1 MRKAAQDLLAILKA
15 EASGGLFLDY
25 SGQSKTSDP
34 FPEVKKRTG
43 PKTVRV
49 PFFFLASSSEKTPKP
64 SEELIL
70 LQAGLGRRSAHVPED
85 ADHKEITNILC
96 EVYPKMAELEGAWL
110 IHKATGKKKKIQFG
124 GGLLRGQSREGL
136 GLPLHNAHPAH
147 FGHFSLGPHSS
158 RVREHAKASLT
169 RKSQSQAPLTG
180 PDQGSL
186 SDLLDNLK
194 GKIDNSKMF
203 KINVTREDLLQRG
216 LKQGA
221 RQKQASPRTPSS
233 SPSLEN
239 MKWSEMSRCFEG
251 DERGKNP
258 KYNVSAYQDNTFRY
272 CGEIFAASVVQGGPA
287 PNVRTHH
294 TYHYLCHGQLDKD
307 VVKAGTASVD
317 MENLVTE
324 VQDAEEDSLMAL
336 TDRIIACGYSEPI
349 KADRKKDIL
358 EAIVLHSWL
367 RLLPILQQLRDGL
380 ALYGLDEL
388 LVEQPLLCQQLFV
401 PGSLQG
407 VDADF
412 LILALSPEYSPEGS
426 VSQAAERRMESQEE
440 DLNTCSD
447 IKPPTVKTFCQ
458 WVTGHAH
465 VPLGEAERSNFRV
478 TVHFDHECH
487 LKYGEHGVCYPIVN
501 ACSAAITIPTRHFE
515 KASEF
520 EVNMTE
526 AILAGFEFNLH

>member
-1 MRKAAQDLLAILKA
+1 QRSILSRPALRLKQGRGLYVSVEERHSKAEVRGTGVLSRGIEAGREDKGIGSSGGVLKPGCVVEVTAEGLERVPVELEEFSLDADKLKLTTKMRKAAQDLLAILKA

-70 LQAGLGRRSAHVPED
+70 LQAGLGRRSARVPED

-110 IHKATGKKKKIQFG
+110 IHKATGKKQKIQFEG
-124 GGLLRGQSREGL
+124 GYSGASLVQAWGGKGCLYIMPIQHTLDTSPLALTAPEFESMPKARCMTCYKDVPLQLLTMHVQSCRPEQISGPEL
-136 GLPLHNAHPAH
+136 DAPFEVACPVCGEL
-147 FGHFSLGPHSS
+147 FSQA
-158 RVREHAKASLT
+158 VINIHAEFSSLT

-180 PDQGSL
+180 PDR
-186 SDLLDNLK
+186 
-194 GKIDNSKMF
+194 
-203 KINVTREDLLQRG
+203 TR
-216 LKQGA
+216 A
-221 RQKQASPRTPSS
+221 
-233 SPSLEN
+233 
-239 MKWSEMSRCFEG
+239 EMVRAIESRCFEG
-251 DERGKNP
+251 DERENP

-287 PNVRTHH
+287 PHVLTHH

-336 TDRIIACGYSEPI
+336 TA
-349 KADRKKDIL
+349 
-358 EAIVLHSWL
+358 
-367 RLLPILQQLRDGL
+367 QLRDGL

-401 PGSLQG
+401 PG
-407 VDADF
+407 
-412 LILALSPEYSPEGS
+412 
-426 VSQAAERRMESQEE
+426 
-440 DLNTCSD
+440 
-447 IKPPTVKTFCQ
+447 
-458 WVTGHAH
+458 
-465 VPLGEAERSNFRV
+465 FR
-478 TVHFDHECH
+478 EWM
-487 LKYGEHGVCYPIVN
+487 PI
-501 ACSAAITIPTRHFE
+501 S
-515 KASEF
+515 
-520 EVNMTE
+520 
-526 AILAGFEFNLH
+526 

>member
-1 MRKAAQDLLAILKA
+1 MTR
-15 EASGGLFLDY
+15 SFPGLFR
-25 SGQSKTSDP
+25 SNKNVRS
-34 FPEVKKRTG
+34 FPKSAKKRTG

-110 IHKATGKKKKIQFG
+110 IHKAMG
-124 GGLLRGQSREGL
+124 RSGQRKLCVISPEEEGYS
-136 GLPLHNAHPAH
+136 G
-147 FGHFSLGPHSS
+147 
-158 RVREHAKASLT
+158 ASLVKAWGGKGCLYIMPIQQT
-169 RKSQSQAPLTG
+169 LDTSPLALTAPEFESMPKARCMMYYKDVPLQLLTMHVQSCRPEQISG
-180 PDQGSL
+180 PELDVPFETHTDE
-186 SDLLDNLK
+186 SDDDVQFLNTTEDN
-194 GKIDNSKMF
+194 DN
-203 KINVTREDLLQRG
+203 QRG
-216 LKQGA
+216 LKQWA
-221 RQKQASPRTPSS
+221 RQKKASPQNTIIVSFIGENGNNSS
-233 SPSLEN
+233 L
-239 MKWSEMSRCFEG
+239 KWS
-251 DERGKNP
+251 
-258 KYNVSAYQDNTFRY
+258 
-272 CGEIFAASVVQGGPA
+272 
-287 PNVRTHH
+287 
-294 TYHYLCHGQLDKD
+294 GQLSQDFLK
-307 VVKAGTASVD
+307 GTNGEKTQSTMCQHIRTTRSGTV
-317 MENLVTE
+317 ERFLLL

-336 TDRIIACGYSEPI
+336 TDRIIACG
-349 KADRKKDIL
+349 
-358 EAIVLHSWL
+358 
-367 RLLPILQQLRDGL
+367 LLPILQQLRDGL

-388 LVEQPLLCQQLFV
+388 LVEQPLMCQQLFV

-426 VSQAAERRMESQEE
+426 VREENSKESQKE
-440 DLNTCSD
+440 DVNTCSD

-458 WVTGHAH
+458 WVTGQAH

-478 TVHFDHECH
+478 TVQFDHECH
-487 LKYGEHGVCYPIVN
+487 LKYGEHGVSYPIVN